1 MITVVAIQ
9 TYDSGPLISCYH
21 CILTKTRKIVAQMF
35 SVGQFNTVTHL
46 ICNVI
51 IPCCS
56 CGMSLRLA
64 NSSSADSPD
73 DSAYP
78 DSSLSSLSPLSPLS
92 TASPLSAL
100 SVDSSESY
108 FCFKKTVDI
117 VALHLIICLVLNS
130 SYVNS
135 RKQNCKNRLH

>member
-1 MITVVAIQ
+1 MLSWYSFKNEI
-9 TYDSGPLISCYH
+9 DSRSN
-21 CILTKTRKIVAQMF
+21 V
-35 SVGQFNTVTHL
+35 SVGQLNTVTHL
-46 ICNVI
+46 IRNVI

-56 CGMSLRLA
+56 CGMSLRLV

-73 DSAYP
+73 DCAYP
-78 DSSLSSLSPLSPLS
+78 DSSLSPLSPLS

-117 VALHLIICLVLNS
+117 VNLHLIIRLVLNS

-135 RKQNCKNRLH
+135 KKQNW

>member
-1 MITVVAIQ
+1 MISVVAIH
-9 TYDSGPLISCYH
+9 TYDCGPLISCYH
-21 CILTKTRKIVAQMF
+21 GIISKTRKIVAQIF

-56 CGMSLRLA
+56 CGMSLRLV
-64 NSSSADSPD
+64 NSSSAPPD
-73 DSAYP
+73 DCAYP
-78 DSSLSSLSPLSPLS
+78 DSSLSSLSPLSSLS

-117 VALHLIICLVLNS
+117 VKLHLIICLVLNS
-130 SYVNS
+130 SYVNN
-135 RKQNCKNRLH
+135 RKQNW